1 MKNKYMVFASIGFE
15 LIAFILV
22 AIYLGQYLV
31 EKQGMGQAVQAFLI
45 VAAFILW
52 FVSLIVKLKAREK
65 TSVAN
70 LNTDKADAQ
79 TADLA
84 KRLMD
89 TDSKGSSGKTIH

>member
-15 LIAFILV
+15 LIAFILI

-45 VAAFILW
+45 VFAFVLW

-65 TSVAN
+65 PAPKDSSRK
-70 LNTDKADAQ
+70 NTQ
-79 TADLA
+79 
-84 KRLMD
+84 
-89 TDSKGSSGKTIH
+89 